1 MRAKYLLVS
10 IILGSLLG
18 VYATPAQTPKTRR
31 NRNPAQPGQPV
42 NQELPPVPRI
52 LSTAEDQAAD
62 EETTPTQQLR
72 PISVPAPQSKSAA
85 PERQARP
92 LRLEDVV
99 IEQDAQRRSLNKL
112 SGNVNT
118 LVTKIGFLEA
128 QQRQTFTLQRLMY
141 SEQRAETMRQQLLDT
156 QNKEIDIQR
165 ELEQNEYNLRPEVIE
180 RSNALFGSTRPDEM
194 RALRRAAL
202 EKERERLLAQQQI
215 LRQNR
220 ERLQLV
226 VTRADEEVDKLRTR
240 LDKENDELRD
250 NFEQA
255 GQPGNPPATRPAKP
269 TINQETPTEP

>member
-1 MRAKYLLVS
+1 M
-10 IILGSLLG
+10 
-18 VYATPAQTPKTRR
+18 
-31 NRNPAQPGQPV
+31 PV
-42 NQELPPVPRI
+42 
-52 LSTAEDQAAD
+52 
-62 EETTPTQQLR
+62 
-72 PISVPAPQSKSAA
+72 PQSKTAP

-118 LVTKIGFLEA
+118 LVAKIGFLEA

-202 EKERERLLAQQQI
+202 EKERERLVAQQQI

-255 GQPGNPPATRPAKP
+255 GQPDNPPATRPAKP
-269 TINQETPTEP
+269 TNQETPTEP

>member
-1 MRAKYLLVS
+1 MRARYLLFSVF
-10 IILGSLLG
+10 LGLLLG
-18 VYATPAQTPKTRR
+18 ICTIPAQTPKTRR

-42 NQELPPVPRI
+42 SQELPPVPRI
-52 LSTAEDQAAD
+52 LSTAEDQAAN
-62 EETTPTQQLR
+62 EETTTTTQQPR
-72 PISVPAPQSKSAA
+72 PVSVPAPQSKSAA

-118 LVTKIGFLEA
+118 LVAKIGFLEA

-180 RSNALFGSTRPDEM
+180 RSLALVGSTRPDDM
-194 RALRRAAL
+194 RAQRRAAL
-202 EKERERLLAQQQI
+202 EKERERLLAQQLI

-255 GQPGNPPATRPAKP
+255 GQPDNPPATRPAKP
-269 TINQETPTEP
+269 TNQETPTEP